1 MNWENVFHFQFEV
14 FWALSQINSKLQH
27 YVQARPY
34 HFNADSVNTNV
45 TSIQNLDSL
54 SNVLLL
60 ILNSVILCGILRRD
74 TMMRNFQIKQEL
86 TF

>member
-1 MNWENVFHFQFEV
+1 MCSTFSLKYFERYHK
-14 FWALSQINSKLQH
+14 LISKLQH